1 MAFTKSHYEE
11 VAGII
16 RAQRARVDSEYGP
29 ALRMGLAPAIACGAL
44 GAIDGI
50 QGGLRR
56 MFASQNPKF
65 DAARF
70 DKACEPRGEK

>member
-44 GAIDGI
+44 GAID
-50 QGGLRR
+50 
-56 MFASQNPKF
+56 
-65 DAARF
+65 AARF